1 MIFICGRYF
10 LQIRKKG
17 WNESKID
24 FVRFIHSIH
33 SQKERKCV
41 SHDDDDVD
49 DDPTED
55 DTEMIRLAEEARA
68 KVDAVVKKFKVDIRN
83 RFKEK
88 QIEQANK
95 IAEVEKEMKVMMMD
109 LSLLKNEF
117 NKITNRRHQTQ
128 AESCFVKFVLTP
140 ESTPLERNLSVTMEN
155 ARMN

>member
-68 KVDAVVKKFKVDIRN
+68 KVRN

-117 NKITNRRHQTQ
+117 NKITNRHHQTQ